1 MKTII
6 ALILISIVTVLEI
19 FAYMPQIIKLIK
31 TKSAE
36 DLSLASW
43 LTWLLSDV
51 CYLVYVLLESPE
63 IGVVFTASLSLFLV
77 ILVFV
82 LTMYYQK
89 YGKIRKKH
97 R

>member
-1 MKTII
+1 MQ
-6 ALILISIVTVLEI
+6 V
-19 FAYMPQIIKLIK
+19 LIK

-89 YGKIRKKH
+89 YGKRRKKH